1 MEKNIFPSLKIMSR
15 ELSLGDYA
23 YLSMGGKKY
32 KYIIREISL
41 PLIYI
46 HPEFDPNTSNALFYV
61 DGKWRVKGDERTDYH
76 IVYESRPIPQ
86 PTFQYIS
93 DEDATNICTN
103 IVLGES
109 PDSDTVDSLK
119 IYSEKEGFSSFVN
132 TPMGIRTTCD
142 PILRRNLEKL
152 DSSLKVDMMTTQNLA
167 RWYQQRIAQSH
178 SPTIPQT
185 ISPAVHILSK
195 LEQVSLLMNATIN
208 IRNKERIQLHKKY
221 EDTVICRQMSSVTNK
236 MAYKIDPSLIGRRVR
251 IPYDMW
257 QDIFKQPLSEN
268 PAISRAFYTKAG
280 YHPSRGDDPN
290 IIHELGQE
298 TLDILLRKNPVTSR
312 QNFLEI
318 NTFRKKSYALID
330 NFHKDENNSQFIY
343 VSQMLMVD
351 LDMPQRQFAEVRD
364 CSIDIIDTIS
374 LKLLRRNGFDANVP
388 IMAEVDDETI
398 KMELASKIAIIG
410 IPMVGDILLVRV
422 GNTNYSYMIT
432 SILTNR
438 GIEALSAAVPQTESE
453 INILFAVESKEEL
466 RQKMQEEIPDQ
477 IHQINEDFI

>member
-1 MEKNIFPSLKIMSR
+1 MSR
-15 ELSLGDYA
+15 ELSPGDYA
-23 YLSMGGKKY
+23 YLSIGGIKY
-32 KYIIREISL
+32 KYIIGEIAP

-46 HPEFDPNTSNALFYV
+46 YPESNPNTSNALVYV
-61 DGKWRVKGDERTDYH
+61 SGEWRVKGDERTDYH
-76 IVYESRPIPQ
+76 IVYEPRPMLQ
-86 PTFQYIS
+86 PTVQYIS

-119 IYSEKEGFSSFVN
+119 IYSEKEGFPSFVN
-132 TPMGIRTTCD
+132 TLMGIRTTCET
-142 PILRRNLEKL
+142 IIRRNLEKI
-152 DSSLKVDMMTTQNLA
+152 DSSLKVGMMTTQNLA
-167 RWYQQRIAQSH
+167 RWYQRRIAQSH
-178 SPTIPQT
+178 SPTISPT
-185 ISPAVHILSK
+185 ISPAVPLLSK
-195 LEQVSLLMNATIN
+195 REQFSLLMNANIN
-208 IRNKERIQLHKKY
+208 IRNKERIQLHKQY
-221 EDTVICRQMSSVTNK
+221 EDTVICRQMSSVSK
-236 MAYKIDPSLIGRRVR
+236 GMAYQIDSSLIGRRAR

-257 QDIFKQPLSEN
+257 QEIFKQPLSEN
-268 PAISRAFYTKAG
+268 PAISTAFYRKAG

-298 TLDILLRKNPVTSR
+298 KVDLLLRENPLTSR

-318 NTFRKKSYALID
+318 NAFRKKSYALID
-330 NFHKDENNSQFIY
+330 NFHTDENNRQFIY

-364 CSIDIIDTIS
+364 CFIDIIDTIS
-374 LKLLRRNGFDANVP
+374 LKLLRRNGFDANVRG
-388 IMAEVDDETI
+388 MAEVDDETI

-410 IPMVGDILLVRV
+410 IPMVGDILLVRA

-432 SILTNR
+432 SIRTNR

-466 RQKMQEEIPDQ
+466 RQKIQEEIPDQ
-477 IHQINEDFI
+477 IHQINDDFI